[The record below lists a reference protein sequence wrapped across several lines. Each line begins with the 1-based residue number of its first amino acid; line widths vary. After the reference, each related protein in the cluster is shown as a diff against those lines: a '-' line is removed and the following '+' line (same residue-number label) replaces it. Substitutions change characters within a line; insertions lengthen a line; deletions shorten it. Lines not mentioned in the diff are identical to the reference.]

1 MFAPHFDGKRFYNP
15 GRQAAR
21 GLLDVLR
28 WKLTSRAEPS
38 PERIDD
44 VHPVAPPH
52 RVEAGSLRVTMV
64 NHSTLL
70 IQTEG
75 TNILTDPIW
84 SERASPFSWAGPRRK
99 RRPGIRLDELPPIDI
114 VLLSHNHYD
123 HLDVPTLRVLAER
136 GRTEFIC
143 PLKVRGVLAANGIGA
158 VQELDWGQAASL
170 GPITVIAVPATHF
183 SARSLFD
190 RNRTLWCGYAINAA
204 TGLVLFAADSAF
216 GNHFEAI
223 RSAVGRPRVALL
235 PIGAYLPRWM
245 MEPVHMGPEDAV
257 MAAGILGA
265 DVNIAIH
272 HGTFQLGDDAP
283 DTPAIR
289 LSQIEGGH
297 AIRVL
302 RNGESLELP

>member
-1 MFAPHFDGKRFYNP
+1 
-15 GRQAAR
+15 
-21 GLLDVLR
+21 
-28 WKLTSRAEPS
+28 
-38 PERIDD
+38 
-44 VHPVAPPH
+44 
-52 RVEAGSLRVTMV
+52 MV
-64 NHSTLL
+64 NHSTVL

-99 RRPGIRLDELPPIDI
+99 RCPGVRLEELPPIDI

-136 GRTEFIC
+136 GRTEFLV
-143 PLKVRGVLAANGIGA
+143 PLKVRRVLGANGIGA
-158 VQELDWGQAASL
+158 VQELDWGQSASL
-170 GPITVIAVPATHF
+170 GPITFTAVPATHF

-204 TGLVLFAADSAF
+204 TGLVLFAADTALSD
-216 GNHFEAI
+216 HFEAI
-223 RSAVGRPRVALL
+223 RNAVGRPRVAFL

-245 MEPVHMGPEDAV
+245 MEPVHMSPEDAV
-257 MAAGILGA
+257 KAAGMLGA

-272 HGTFQLGDDAP
+272 HGTFQLADDAP
-283 DTPAIR
+283 DTPAMR

-302 RNGESLELP
+302 RNGESLQLP